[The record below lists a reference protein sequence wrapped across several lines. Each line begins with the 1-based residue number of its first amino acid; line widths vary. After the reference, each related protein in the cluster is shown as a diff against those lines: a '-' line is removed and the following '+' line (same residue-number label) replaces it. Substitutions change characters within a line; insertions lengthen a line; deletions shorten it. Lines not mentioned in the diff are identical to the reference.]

1 MVGRLWGIIM
11 DEEAEE
17 EEEEE
22 VLIIFTIKSIHISDV
37 FEENEIW

>member
-1 MVGRLWGIIM
+1 M
-11 DEEAEE
+11 DEEA
-17 EEEEE
+17 EEEE

>member
-1 MVGRLWGIIM
+1 M

-22 VLIIFTIKSIHISDV
+22 VLIIFTIKSIHNSDV